1 MPFPLGSYQG
11 LSFAIPPF
19 SLPCLSTS
27 KLFFSILR
35 PSLSYPFFT
44 LLFYAFSLLFN
55 ALPSPFMSIHC
66 HCLSCQYIAIAFH
79 VKAFANQIF
88 ARPNIA
94 FANQISS
101 ELRLSKSSLCLSSA
115 NHRFAVHCLAVPLR
129 TDSFLRPHKSLP
141 FQETLHHCL
150 SAYSL
155 AFASQNK
162 AIANLRSSCP
172 CYATP
177 PLLVA
182 SPILCPAVFI
192 GDIQCRFLA
201 CRHASFPLRIYSI
214 L

>member
-11 LSFAIPPF
+11 LSFAIPLF
-19 SLPCLSTS
+19 SLPCL
-27 KLFFSILR
+27 
-35 PSLSYPFFT
+35 SLSYPFFT
-44 LLFYAFSLLFN
+44 LLFYVFSLLFN

-129 TDSFLRPHKSLP
+129 TD
-141 FQETLHHCL
+141 
-150 SAYSL
+150 AYSL